1 MVVYIYNRAECVF
14 LSSALR
20 KEKFILNCIDINSFD
35 FAPFKEI
42 GDNWGILTADADG
55 KFNSMTVSWGG
66 VGVIWNKPSVF
77 VFVRPQRYTYEFMEK
92 GEYFSLSLMNQELHP
107 QMAVFGK
114 KSGRDCDKYAE
125 SGLTTADFNGVTY
138 CNEAETVFICRKR
151 CASDLEHTSFSDSA
165 IKDTFYSSGDK
176 HRMYIGE
183 ITAILKK

>member
-1 MVVYIYNRAECVF
+1 MYYVSLKGEI
-14 LSSALR
+14 
-20 KEKFILNCIDINSFD
+20 ILKSVDINSFD

-42 GDNWGILTADADG
+42 GDNWGLLTGQADG

-107 QMAVFGK
+107 KMTVFGK

-125 SGLTTADFNGVTY
+125 SGLTTAEYDGVTY

-151 CASDLEHTSFSDSA
+151 CASDLEHTSFTDSA